1 MFTRGYDKYMYS
13 SICKLTCTSRPR
25 KWNQK
30 NGETCH
36 ESTCPPFGM
45 FCDHLGDRWCLMM
58 SLMLILASVCS
69 VEIGCGIL
77 RKGSSNEWRTILTA
91 SEGLEELPDQLKDVM
106 LLLPGPRIFVQTDQ
120 TWVLIKATTRASCS
134 CSVGGNHWQCYRT
147 NYFPLQF
154 PRHAATILPHYQG
167 CSRAVFLSL
176 FAFFQSSGAVL
187 FNDVILFEH
196 RILFGPITICGLK
209 GHMTGRWGRL
219 WPGVREWA
227 EIDRLI
233 YQQLSSF
240 NVRLRFFPS

>member
-1 MFTRGYDKYMYS
+1 ME
-13 SICKLTCTSRPR
+13 P
-25 KWNQK
+25 K
-30 NGETCH
+30 NGEMCH

-45 FCDHLGDRWCLMM
+45 SCDHLGDRWCLMM
-58 SLMLILASVCS
+58 SLMLILASVYS
-69 VEIGCGIL
+69 VEIDWGIL

-106 LLLPGPRIFVQTDQ
+106 LLLPPNLCSNWSNLSFDQSHHQTLMQ
-120 TWVLIKATTRASCS
+120 L
-134 CSVGGNHWQCYRT
+134 QCWGESLSMLQNQLLSLTIPSSRCNNPT
-147 NYFPLQF
+147 PLSRLQLRCFPL
-154 PRHAATILPHYQG
+154 PLR
-167 CSRAVFLSL
+167 
-176 FAFFQSSGAVL
+176 FFQSSGAVL

-240 NVRLRFFPS
+240 NIRLRFFPS